1 MILAPENDILNT
13 MDTNKIIQK
22 LAYKKLRNPKFVDI
36 NNDWLYKYTA
46 FKLIIVVCFK
56 FLNLY

>member
-36 NNDWLYKYTA
+36 NND
-46 FKLIIVVCFK
+46 
-56 FLNLY
+56 